1 MIIEA
6 LLPDPR
12 RPGSTRIVVAGRPAW
27 TVPADAVAT
36 LGLLVGQ
43 AIRGDLTEQLDQAAD
58 EEGAFRA
65 GLRALERRAHAEREL
80 ANKLQRRGHPPRAIA
95 AAIARLRQLELLDDG
110 VFARQF
116 IAART
121 ERGRGP
127 IRLRRD
133 LALLG
138 VTREIID
145 PLLVAL
151 AQDTDDP
158 LARARELIAR
168 RARSMASIALDVRRR
183 RLVAFLARRG
193 YRGDDAMRLVD
204 EVLRSAA

>member
-1 MIIEA
+1 MIEA

-12 RPGSTRIVVAGRPAW
+12 RPGSTRIIVAGRPAW

-36 LGLLVGQ
+36 LALVVGQ

-80 ANKLQRRGHPPRAIA
+80 ATKLQRRGHPPRAIG
-95 AAIARLRQLELLDDG
+95 AAIARLRRLELLDD
-110 VFARQF
+110 VAFARQF
-116 IAART
+116 IAGRT

-138 VTREIID
+138 VTREIVD
-145 PLLVAL
+145 PLLAAL
-151 AQDTDDP
+151 AQESGDP
-158 LARARELIAR
+158 LARARELIVR
-168 RARSMASIALDVRRR
+168 RARSMASIAVDVRRR

-193 YRGDDAMRLVD
+193 YRGDDAIRLVN